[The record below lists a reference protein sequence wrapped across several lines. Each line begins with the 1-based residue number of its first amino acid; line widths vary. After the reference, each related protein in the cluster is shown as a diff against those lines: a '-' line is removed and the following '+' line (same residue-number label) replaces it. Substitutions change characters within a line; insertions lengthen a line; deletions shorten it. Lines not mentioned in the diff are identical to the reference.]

1 MILWPE
7 DDTWGGKRF
16 PVLAVQSFHRNKSGS
31 PWSNLASERR
41 CHPLFIHCHLNDDN
55 GHSVEVRTV
64 PWWTLQRY
72 YILRVAEIAEEAAW
86 PQVPSPLSKSHI
98 ICFSTE
104 PMKMTILLGSNT
116 TATEY
121 KDAMVM
127 TCCTNVISTQWLFN
141 GLSLQLRESTDV
153 SWCSRGDPHRVFCA
167 LGSSHDGIQDCGSQC
182 HSMEKRKGI
191 V

>member
-1 MILWPE
+1 MTHGVGRGFLSWQYRAFTGTSQGHPGVIWHQREGAIHFLYIVISTMTMATLWRSGPSPGELYRDTYILW
-7 DDTWGGKRF
+7 
-16 PVLAVQSFHRNKSGS
+16 
-31 PWSNLASERR
+31 
-41 CHPLFIHCHLNDDN
+41 
-55 GHSVEVRTV
+55 
-64 PWWTLQRY
+64 
-72 YILRVAEIAEEAAW
+72 VAEIAEEAAW
-86 PQVPSPLSKSHI
+86 PQVPSSLSKSHI